1 MRLAARNLSSNYL
14 AYAASVLSGLIL
26 TPVIIGAIGKEGY
39 GAWAFIISTTTLLR
53 LLDFGITPTVVRF
66 TAFHRGRAEE
76 DEINAMAS
84 AGMAVYLLLGAVS
97 VIVGLVIAWF
107 IPDLIDLSPDLQR
120 PAQVAT
126 LLAVVALGTQA
137 PLGLFGSI
145 LKGSQRFDILN
156 TSALISIV
164 IYAVLVVTIFTNVA
178 TLPCLATIALV
189 ATVIRLGLPAV
200 YVKRELPQLRL
211 SRSLVRRSTIRNLL
225 DYSRFAFM
233 THVAGKVVYSAD
245 LIVIGAIAGAEPV
258 ALYAVA
264 SRLFS
269 LAGGVAQTGTELLL
283 PVQSEL
289 EGREEHARQRSVLA
303 TGVRGAMCVAVLLS
317 FPLVLL
323 PHWIVN
329 AWLGSGFEE
338 SVVPLA
344 LLGIA
349 VSFTQLNA
357 VVAQFLFARGQPRG
371 LAVSQASL
379 AALNL
384 AMTATLLLTIGEIWV
399 AALATVVAEGIGA
412 MIVMPVLAR
421 RRGVSV
427 RSLAAAWSTPL
438 VAGAAAA
445 LPTLVLARAVTD
457 TTSLAALALVG
468 IAWALVFSALAW
480 RFALDASERAL
491 VARLIPVPAWLR
503 SGRAGR

>member
-1 MRLAARNLSSNYL
+1 MRLAARNLGSNYL
-14 AYAASVLSGLIL
+14 AYAASILSGLIL
-26 TPVIIGAIGKEGY
+26 TPVIIGAIGKEAY
-39 GAWAFIISTTTLLR
+39 GAWAFIISATTLLR

-66 TAFHRGRAEE
+66 TAFHRGRTEE

-84 AGMAVYLLLGAVS
+84 AGMAVYLILGAAS
-97 VIVGLVIAWF
+97 VAVGLIVAWF
-107 IPDLIDLSPDLQR
+107 LPDLIELSPDLQR

-126 LLAVVALGTQA
+126 VLAVLALGTQA

-164 IYAVLVVTIFTNVA
+164 VYAVLVLTVFTHVA
-178 TLPCLATIALV
+178 TLPWLATIALV
-189 ATVIRLGLPAV
+189 AAVIRLGLPAV
-200 YVKRELPQLRL
+200 YIKRELPHLRL
-211 SRSLVRRSTIRNLL
+211 ARSLVRRATIRNLL

-245 LIVIGAIAGAEPV
+245 LILIGAIAGAEPV

-264 SRLFS
+264 TRLFG

-289 EGREEHARQRSVLA
+289 EGRADHARQRSVLA
-303 TGVRGAMCVAVLLS
+303 TGVRGAMCVAVLVS
-317 FPLVLL
+317 FPLVIL

-329 AWLGSGFEE
+329 AWLGSSFEA
-338 SVVPLA
+338 SVVPLT

-349 VSFTQLNA
+349 VSFTQPNA

-371 LAVSQASL
+371 LAISQASL

-384 AMTATLLLTIGEIWV
+384 IVTATLLVTVGEIWV
-399 AALATVVAEGIGA
+399 AALATVVVEAIGA
-412 MIVMPVLAR
+412 TIVMPALAR

-438 VAGAAAA
+438 LAGAAAA
-445 LPTLVLARAVTD
+445 LPTLILARALTN

-468 IAWALVFSALAW
+468 VAWALVFSAVAW
-480 RFALDASERAL
+480 RFALNASERAL
-491 VARLIPVPAWLR
+491 VSRLIPIPAWPR
-503 SGRAGR
+503 SRRADR